1 MQWIKINMSSAI
13 EIIQSSAISN
23 QRADL
28 GESWYVVCPFIFG
41 EICICV
47 VSGNMSVV
55 DRGFCC
61 INHELRSELEKE
73 DKVIFK

>member
-1 MQWIKINMSSAI
+1 M
-13 EIIQSSAISN
+13 
-23 QRADL
+23 
-28 GESWYVVCPFIFG
+28 FG

-61 INHELRSELEKE
+61 INHELHSELEKKDE
-73 DKVIFK
+73 VIFK